1 MEGMQLLYKEL
12 EMAKRLECRLL
23 RHVSVGG
30 SSVFK
35 GELRKESKEGLLPF
49 EHLLFN
55 MSVYLCPQQGL
66 W

>member
-12 EMAKRLECRLL
+12 ETAKRLECCLL
-23 RHVSVGG
+23 RHMSVRG
-30 SSVFK
+30 SSVLK
-35 GELRKESKEGLLPF
+35 GELRKEGKGLLPF